1 MPPLLLLLLAL
12 PCLQAL
18 ADAGREASQV
28 ANVEVVGGTTR
39 VPMVLK
45 QLTDLFGREPS
56 RTLNSKETVSRGCA
70 LQCAMLSP
78 TFKVRDFQVL
88 DSFPYGVQFRCA
100 GRQARQA
107 RQLRLGLGLRGPAV
121 SRVVVG
127 QCSGKQQR
135 QMLRSDRLF
144 PCKP

>member
-1 MPPLLLLLLAL
+1 M
-12 PCLQAL
+12 
-18 ADAGREASQV
+18 

-88 DSFPYGVQFRCA
+88 DSFPYGVQFRWA
-100 GRQARQA
+100 GRPGAA
-107 RQLRLGLGLRGPAV
+107 AAAAAGLGG
-121 SRVVVG
+121 G
-127 QCSGKQQR
+127 WQ
-135 QMLRSDRLF
+135 
-144 PCKP
+144 

>member
-1 MPPLLLLLLAL
+1 VPPLLLLLLAL

-18 ADAGREASQV
+18 ADAGLEASQV

-100 GRQARQA
+100 GRQARQ
-107 RQLRLGLGLRGPAV
+107 LRLGLGLRG
-121 SRVVVG
+121 
-127 QCSGKQQR
+127 R
-135 QMLRSDRLF
+135 Q
-144 PCKP
+144 

>member
-1 MPPLLLLLLAL
+1 M
-12 PCLQAL
+12 
-18 ADAGREASQV
+18 

-100 GRQARQA
+100 GRPGAA
-107 RQLRLGLGLRGPAV
+107 AAAAAAAAGLGG
-121 SRVVVG
+121 G
-127 QCSGKQQR
+127 WQ
-135 QMLRSDRLF
+135 
-144 PCKP
+144 